1 MELRIFALQ
10 IGFLK
15 YFIEISYNGKNYCG
29 WQNQPDVLSV
39 QEVLE
44 KTLSTMLRKETPVAG
59 AGRTDTGVH
68 AKQLFAHFEM
78 DRIESEIDF
87 VFRVNSF
94 LPRDI
99 AVNSVRAVQEDA
111 HARFDAIRR
120 TYEYHLVSHKSP
132 FHLGL
137 AHRVHHAPNVDL
149 MNAAAQSLLQYHNF
163 QCFSRTKTNV
173 KTYHCVITYAQWEE
187 KEDLLIFTIAADRFL
202 RNMVRA
208 IVGTLLDVGYGKIT
222 LEDFHRIIESKD
234 RKNAGKSAPAHG
246 LYLTEVAYPEHI
258 FL

>member
-1 MELRIFALQ
+1 VT
-10 IGFLK
+10 LK
-15 YFIEISYNGKNYCG
+15 YFIEIAYNGKNYCG

-44 KTLSTMLRKETPVAG
+44 KTLSTILRKETPVVG

-68 AKQLFAHFEM
+68 ATQLFAHFEM
-78 DRIESEIDF
+78 DPIEKKVDF
-87 VFRVNSF
+87 IFRLNSF

-99 AVNSVRAVQEDA
+99 AVNNLLAVQEEA
-111 HARFDAIRR
+111 HARFNATQR
-120 TYEYHLVSHKSP
+120 TYEYHIVTKKSP

-137 AHRVHHAPNVDL
+137 AHRVHTSPNVEL
-149 MNAAAQSLLQYHNF
+149 MNKAANILFEYNDF
-163 QCFSRTKTNV
+163 QCFSRSKTNV
-173 KTYHCVITYAQWEE
+173 KTYNCVIIQAVWEE
-187 KEDLLIFTIAADRFL
+187 KGDLLTFTIAADRFL

-208 IVGTLLDVGYGKIT
+208 IIGTLLNVGYGKIT
-222 LEDFHRIIESKD
+222 LEEFHQIIQSKD

-246 LYLTEVAYPEHI
+246 LYLTKVSYPEHI